1 MQTLLL
7 VAELIIAIALI
18 GFVLLQ
24 RSEGGG
30 FGHGRRQQQHGG
42 LFTARGAADTLTRT
56 TSVLAFLFFLTC
68 IVLNIMSL
76 HGRDQTSILDSA
88 PSTNI
93 PAKPAAAAGGSLGTQ
108 TSVVSAFFADLLAAE
123 NIPFLRLSPPCL
135 STCWPP
141 MARLIFITG
150 GVVSSLGKGL
160 ASALSGV
167 ASSTRYKVRLR
178 KLDPYL
184 NVDRAP

>member
-1 MQTLLL
+1 MQTILL

-30 FGHGRRQQQHGG
+30 LGMGGSSSMGG

-68 IVLNIMSL
+68 IVLNVMAL

-88 PSTNI
+88 ASTNI
-93 PAKPAAAAGGSLGTQ
+93 PAKSAPAPAPLPVGP
-108 TSVVSAFFADLLAAE
+108 SV
-123 NIPFLRLSPPCL
+123 PKPQ
-135 STCWPP
+135 
-141 MARLIFITG
+141 
-150 GVVSSLGKGL
+150 
-160 ASALSGV
+160 
-167 ASSTRYKVRLR
+167 
-178 KLDPYL
+178 
-184 NVDRAP
+184 